1 MGADE
6 GGIKCVASESALGEV
21 PLEVLDVMIDVVIQS
36 LLWVVVVVQLVCVQL
51 QLSLLWVVVLMM
63 LFVAVVSVIFGLGK
77 L

>member
-1 MGADE
+1 M
-6 GGIKCVASESALGEV
+6 
-21 PLEVLDVMIDVVIQS
+21 EVLDVMIDVVIQS